1 MIAICIGHSRSGDSG
16 AVSVG
21 NVTEH
26 TFNTALGN
34 RVADLLSDIGQPV
47 EVISG
52 YEGTSYSRAQQW
64 LGNLLKEK
72 GAILAIE
79 LHFNAA
85 DSPKAQGFEYL
96 YHENSLRGQY
106 LASGILAAHRS
117 RFVGTVCRGIQPIM
131 PGGRGFEFLR
141 RTPCP
146 AVICE
151 PFFGSNQTEWD
162 LYSTD
167 YGQKTL
173 AEAYAAGIK
182 SFLGIK

>member
-26 TFNTALGN
+26 TFNTAHGN
-34 RVADLLSDIGQPV
+34 RVAALLADIGQPV
-47 EVISG
+47 EVISH
-52 YEGTSYSRAQQW
+52 YEGNGYTAAQKW
-64 LGNLLKEK
+64 LAAYLKAK
-72 GAILAIE
+72 GAILALE

-96 YHENSLRGQY
+96 HHEDSHRGRD
-106 LASGILAAHRS
+106 LADAILTAHRN
-117 RFVGTVCRGIQPIM
+117 RFPGAVCRGLQPIA

-151 PFFGSNQTEWD
+151 PFFGSNTDEWL
-162 LYSTD
+162 LYTKET
-167 YGQKTL
+167 GRNRL